1 MNVASLLPY
10 LLLCVALVFAG
21 AWVLA
26 FFEARR
32 LRARNDELNER
43 MLTATSQLSQVSE
56 RARNLE
62 EARTLMSEQF
72 QLVSHEAMEKSANSL
87 LKRAEETFTAREKL
101 AMERM
106 DSSLKP
112 VSETLTRFE
121 AQVKAMEEARATDK
135 GGLTEQIGQ
144 LLAASNETR
153 DVTQK
158 LATALRR
165 GAGVQGRWGEETLRN
180 VLQAAGLTRFD
191 FIEQHNLDTDEG
203 RRRPDVV
210 VRMPGDKSNGVFVID
225 SKVNLT
231 AFLESMEAATD
242 ELREAALQRHVM
254 ALRSHVRDLSSKVY
268 WDQFKD
274 QTSPDFVALFIPG
287 DGFLA
292 AALDRLPTLMNE
304 AMDKKVIIVTPTTL
318 FALCKAV
325 VYGWRVED
333 QMKNANQIA
342 ELGRELYARLS
353 VMGGHVSQMG
363 DSLGRAVDKYNA
375 FVGSLETKVLTQA
388 RRFEDLQVD
397 HEGKTMPE
405 TKTIETQPKHAAK
418 LMSIAPVADVAEVT
432 APEDETA

>member
-1 MNVASLLPY
+1 MNMIILI
-10 LLLCVALVFAG
+10 VFAAVIIAFG
-21 AWVLA
+21 AAWLLS
-26 FFEARR
+26 FQEGKR
-32 LRARNDELNER
+32 LREQNDDLRERLTTASNE
-43 MLTATSQLSQVSE
+43 VE
-56 RARNLE
+56 RLRERTRNLE
-62 EARTLMSEQF
+62 DARTTMSEQF
-72 QLVSHEAMEKSANSL
+72 QLVSHEAMQKSTDSL
-87 LKRAEETFTAREKL
+87 LKRAEESFTAREKL
-101 AMERM
+101 ALERM
-106 DSSLKP
+106 DKSLQP

-135 GGLTEQIGQ
+135 GSLTEQIGQ
-144 LLAASNETR
+144 LLSASNETR

-158 LATALRR
+158 LALALRR

-191 FIEQHNLDTDEG
+191 FIEQHSLDTEEG

-231 AFLESMEAATD
+231 AFLESMEATTD
-242 ELREAALQRHVM
+242 EAREAAQQRHLS
-254 ALRSHVRDLSSKVY
+254 ALRNHVRDLSSKAY

-274 QTSPDFVALFIPG
+274 QISPDFVALFIPG

-292 AALDRLPTLMNE
+292 AALDRYPALMNE

-342 ELGRELYARLS
+342 DLGRELYARLS

-363 DSLGRAVDKYNA
+363 DALGRAVDKYNS

-397 HEGKTMPE
+397 HEGKSIPE
-405 TKTIETQPKHAAK
+405 QKSVENQPKTAAK
-418 LMSIAPVADVAEVT
+418 LLSLAPAAEDD
-432 APEDETA
+432 AA

>member
-1 MNVASLLPY
+1 MNIESLVLI
-10 LLLCVALVFAG
+10 LVALVFAG
-21 AWVLA
+21 VSVVM
-26 FFEARR
+26 FFENKR
-32 LRARNDELNER
+32 LRSRNDELNDKLISGSGELER
-43 MLTATSQLSQVSE
+43 LRE
-56 RARNLE
+56 RTRNLE
-62 EARTLMSEQF
+62 DARSAMSEQF
-72 QLVSHEAMEKSANSL
+72 QLVSHEAMQKSADSL
-87 LKRAEETFTAREKL
+87 LKRAEESFTARERL
-101 AMERM
+101 ALERM
-106 DSSLKP
+106 DKSLQP

-121 AQVKAMEEARATDK
+121 AQVKAMEESRATDK

-158 LATALRR
+158 LANALRR

-210 VRMPGDKSNGVFVID
+210 VRMPGDKSNGIFVID

-231 AFLESMEAATD
+231 AFLESMEAVGD
-242 ELREAALQRHVM
+242 EAREAALLRHVN
-254 ALRSHVRDLSSKVY
+254 ALRGHVRDLSSKAY

-292 AALDRLPTLMNE
+292 AALDRYPALMNE

-353 VMGGHVSQMG
+353 VMGGHVSTMG
-363 DSLGRAVDKYNA
+363 DALGRAVDKYNA

-397 HEGKTMPE
+397 HEGRSIPE
-405 TKTIETQPKHAAK
+405 QKPVDTQPRTAAK
-418 LMSIAPVADVAEVT
+418 LLSLNTSTAAEN
-432 APEDETA
+432 ETA